1 MSPPAALRRSYG
13 GSASG
18 GKNQM
23 LKIKYQKLN
32 SGQAILT
39 AVVFFMFV
47 SMIVVSGAY
56 TVSYKE
62 SKSSRDFGISKKSF
76 LMAESG
82 LEDLSYRIIEGK
94 NYDTAET
101 LSLDGYFA
109 TTTVADISGAKELT
123 ATGAASKM
131 IRISKIKLENS
142 EGVSFRYGVQVGE
155 GGIVMENNSQVIGNV
170 FSNGP
175 IIGQNSNLVKGDV
188 ISAGP
193 SGSVDGVHATSSVY
207 AHSISN
213 SDIDKDAYY
222 TTISGTTVDGTKYPG
237 SPDQAT
243 SSLPITDAMI
253 ENWENSAAVSVI
265 NSPCPYEINS
275 NVTIGPV
282 KINCNLKIK
291 GSPTVTIAGPAWVV
305 GNIEIENSPIIK
317 LASSLGANS
326 VAIIADNPSNRTTG
340 SKIELENSAQFQ
352 NSGTDGSYIL
362 FISQNNSAQNG
373 GSEKA
378 IRAENSISGEV
389 LVYAGHG
396 EVHLKNNVSLREV
409 SAYKIRLSNYAQVV
423 YETGLANLL
432 FTSGPSGG
440 YSIESWRE
448 QE

>member
-1 MSPPAALRRSYG
+1 
-13 GSASG
+13 
-18 GKNQM
+18 
-23 LKIKYQKLN
+23 
-32 SGQAILT
+32 
-39 AVVFFMFV
+39 MF
-47 SMIVVSGAY
+47 
-56 TVSYKE
+56 
-62 SKSSRDFGISKKSF
+62 
-76 LMAESG
+76 
-82 LEDLSYRIIEGK
+82 
-94 NYDTAET
+94 
-101 LSLDGYFA
+101 
-109 TTTVADISGAKELT
+109 
-123 ATGAASKM
+123 
-131 IRISKIKLENS
+131 
-142 EGVSFRYGVQVGE
+142 
-155 GGIVMENNSQVIGNV
+155 

-423 YETGLANLL
+423 LRNRPGQLAFHFRPVRRVFHRKLERTGIVFCFLDLGRIELPFMHCKCIVLPLNYRPFTDLILAL
-432 FTSGPSGG
+432 FRLVFQTRR
-440 YSIESWRE
+440 YSLIFSAMVL
-448 QE
+448 

>member
-1 MSPPAALRRSYG
+1 MSNLKSQIPNNFS
-13 GSASG
+13 GS
-18 GKNQM
+18 
-23 LKIKYQKLN
+23 N

-39 AVVFFMFV
+39 AVVFFMFI

-62 SKSSRDFGISKKSF
+62 SKLSRDFGTSKKSF
-76 LMAESG
+76 FMAESG
-82 LEDLSYRIIEGK
+82 LEDLSYRLIKGK
-94 NYDTAET
+94 NYNTTEV
-101 LSLDGYFA
+101 LSLDGSSA
-109 TTTVADISGAKELT
+109 TTTVADISGEKELT
-123 ATGAASKM
+123 ATGTASKM
-131 IRISKIKLENS
+131 IRKSKIKLKNNN
-142 EGVSFRYGVQVGE
+142 GVSFHYGVQVGE
-155 GGIVMENNSQVIGNV
+155 GGIVMENSSQVVGNV

-175 IIGQNSNLVKGDV
+175 IVGLNSNIVKGDA

-193 SGSVDGVHATSSVY
+193 AGSVNGTHATGTVY

-222 TTISGTTVDGTKYPG
+222 ITISNTIVDGIKYSG

-253 ENWENSAAVSVI
+253 EDWKTAAAVSVI
-265 NSPCPYEINS
+265 NSPCPYNISS
-275 NVTIGPV
+275 NAVIGPV
-282 KINCNLKIK
+282 KINCNLKIS
-291 GSPTVTIAGPAWVV
+291 GSPTVTIAGPVWVV
-305 GNIEIENSPIIK
+305 GNIEIDNSPIVK

-326 VAIIADNPSNRTTG
+326 VAVIADNPANRTTS
-340 SKIELENSAQFQ
+340 SKIELANSAEFQ
-352 NSGTDGSYIL
+352 NSGTEGSYIL

-378 IRAENSISGEV
+378 LTAENSISGEV

-396 EVHLKNNVSLREV
+396 EVHLKNSISLREV
-409 SAYKIRLSNYAQVV
+409 SAYKIRLSNSAQVV
-423 YETGLANLL
+423 YKTGLANLL

-448 QE
+448 

>member
-1 MSPPAALRRSYG
+1 MSNLKSQISNNFS
-13 GSASG
+13 GS
-18 GKNQM
+18 
-23 LKIKYQKLN
+23 N

-39 AVVFFMFV
+39 AVVFFMFI

-62 SKSSRDFGISKKSF
+62 SKLSRDFGTSKKSF
-76 LMAESG
+76 FMAESG
-82 LEDLSYRIIEGK
+82 LEDLSYRLIKGK
-94 NYDTAET
+94 NYNTTEV
-101 LSLDGYFA
+101 LSLDGSSA
-109 TTTVADISGAKELT
+109 TTTVADISGEKELT
-123 ATGAASKM
+123 ATGTASKM
-131 IRISKIKLENS
+131 IRKSKIKLKNNN
-142 EGVSFRYGVQVGE
+142 GVSFHYGVQVGE
-155 GGIVMENNSQVIGNV
+155 GGIVMENSSQVVGNV

-175 IIGQNSNLVKGDV
+175 IVGLNSNIVKGDA

-193 SGSVDGVHATSSVY
+193 AGSVNGTHATGTVY

-222 TTISGTTVDGTKYPG
+222 ITISNTIVDGIKYSG

-253 ENWENSAAVSVI
+253 EDWKTAAAVSVI
-265 NSPCPYEINS
+265 NSPCPYNISS
-275 NVTIGPV
+275 NAVIGPV
-282 KINCNLKIK
+282 KINCNLKIS
-291 GSPTVTIAGPAWVV
+291 GSPTVTIAGPVWVV
-305 GNIEIENSPIIK
+305 GNIEIDNSPIVK

-326 VAIIADNPSNRTTG
+326 VAVIADNPANRTTS
-340 SKIELENSAQFQ
+340 SKIELANSAEFQ
-352 NSGTDGSYIL
+352 NSGTEGSYIL

-378 IRAENSISGEV
+378 LTAENSISGEV

-396 EVHLKNNVSLREV
+396 EVHLKNSISLREV
-409 SAYKIRLSNYAQVV
+409 SAYKIRLSNSAQVV
-423 YETGLANLL
+423 YKTGLANLL

-448 QE
+448 